1 MASSDIL
8 DAMNLVHGAHKAIS
22 AHLVSVQQL
31 MAQHKDSGAHHVR
44 EGQNAMRMSADPGN
58 TPEQKSAY
66 EQQMRD
72 HFEMANHHREAPV
85 KLRTA
90 YNNLEQSKWR
100 FGEALTEMGKHAI
113 PRGVPVILHDAANKL
128 NYANQQ
134 LNHESVVRAYGA
146 SSPYAN
152 SDTHGIVRQIAN
164 LPSFRNGKR

>member
-8 DAMNLVHGAHKAIS
+8 DAMNLVHGAHKAIT

-31 MAQHKDSGAHHVR
+31 MSQHKGSFAEHTR
-44 EGQNAMRMSADPGN
+44 LGQEAARMASDPN
-58 TPEQKSAY
+58 NSPEQKANY
-66 EQQMRD
+66 EDQMRH
-72 HFEMANHHREAPV
+72 HFTMASHHREAPV

-100 FGEALTEMGKHAI
+100 FGEALSTMAKFAV

-134 LNHESVVRAYGA
+134 LNHESVVNAYGA
-146 SSPYAN
+146 RSPYAN
-152 SDTHGIVRQIAN
+152 SDTHAIVRQIAS
-164 LPSFRNGKR
+164 LPSFKNGKR